1 MASKDK
7 TPDNR
12 IKTFYFFIGRTNP
25 PHLGHIDVLIQ
36 TIQRSRESPHKY
48 PALFLLGDGP
58 GGIRTRDNPVE
69 HELKKRFIVEKLMLK
84 GFNENDDFVIEKM
97 KQPPNLQV
105 EEFIKRFIKRF
116 ISEDDTHTHV
126 TIYQVAG
133 GKDND
138 GAKHSKIRDDI
149 CKNLRKSYKNIT
161 FDCNVVISDVSTSG
175 QDNGAGQD
183 ETMSAT
189 MVRKKAV
196 ELFNKHHKDED
207 LKHWIDTTTETD
219 TAFQEWIET
228 FKFYES
234 PIQLSF
240 ELYKQIILYKD
251 TPPYKPN
258 KSVRS
263 QLGRTHPYQRKVNSP
278 SKRVLTGVGG
288 KRYSRRGYYRNRKKY
303 ITRKRR

>member
-12 IKTFYFFIGRTNP
+12 INIYFFIGRTNP
-25 PHLGHIDVLIQ
+25 PHQAHIDVLIE
-36 TIQRSRESPHKY
+36 TIRLSRQGQHNKY

-69 HELKKRFIVEKLMLK
+69 HELKKQFIVEKLRLNE
-84 GFNENDDFVIEKM
+84 FNENVDFVIEKM

-105 EEFIKRFIKRF
+105 AEFIKKY
-116 ISEDDTHTHV
+116 ISEDVTHV

-138 GAKHSKIRDDI
+138 GAKHSRIRDDI
-149 CKNLRKSYKNIT
+149 CKKLRELYKNIT
-161 FDCNVVISDVSTSG
+161 FDCGVFISDVSTSG
-175 QDNGAGQD
+175 QDNSAA
-183 ETMSAT
+183 MSAT
-189 MVRKKAV
+189 IVRKKAV
-196 ELFNKHHKDED
+196 EFFNEHHKGKNLE
-207 LKHWIDTTTETD
+207 HWIDTSTEED
-219 TAFQEWIET
+219 EAFQEWIKT
-228 FKFYES
+228 FEFYKS

-240 ELYKQIILYKD
+240 ELFKQIILYKD
-251 TPPYKPN
+251 TPLYKPM
-258 KSVRS
+258 KSVRA
-263 QLGRTHPYQRKVNSP
+263 HPYQRSNVNSR
-278 SKRVLTGVGG
+278 SKRVLTAVGG

>member
-25 PHLGHIDVLIQ
+25 PHLGHINVLIQ
-36 TIQRSRESPHKY
+36 TIRLSSESPHKY

-58 GGIRTRDNPVE
+58 GGIRTRDNPIE
-69 HELKKRFIVEKLMLK
+69 HELKKRFIVEKLREEK
-84 GFNENDDFVIEKM
+84 FNENDDFVIEKM

-105 EEFIKRFIKRF
+105 EEFIKRFI
-116 ISEDDTHTHV
+116 SEDDTRTHV

-149 CKNLRKSYKNIT
+149 CKKLQESYKNIT
-161 FDCNVVISDVSTSG
+161 FDCNVFISDVSTSG
-175 QDNGAGQD
+175 QDNDAGQD
-183 ETMSAT
+183 EAMSAT

-207 LKHWIDTTTETD
+207 LKHWIGTSTD
-219 TAFQEWIET
+219 KDAAFQEWIET

-240 ELYKQIILYKD
+240 ELFKQIILYKD
-251 TPPYKPN
+251 TPPYKPK

-263 QLGRTHPYQRKVNSP
+263 QLVRSHPYERKVNSR

-288 KRYSRRGYYRNRKKY
+288 KRYSHRRYYRNRKKY
-303 ITRKRR
+303 ITRKR